1 MRFEGGGGGQDTKV
15 LPYEE
20 RCNGLAGKGVPALQQ
35 RTTAGFFTAFRM
47 TPRRET
53 LFDCAQGRR
62 SPRPGGQEQAPAE
75 RDGVGAGERDREE
88 WRMERGGTYDQREG
102 EREPGGLGL
111 GGAGGEGGGGG
122 TRRWAMNAPNVL
134 QVSVSQQHWA
144 QGIERNLRRTIE
156 HIRIAWEEGSDVILF
171 PEANLTGYDFP
182 YLLGLSAGE
191 TERAL
196 EQVQEFVRDAGL
208 YVICGTIQRRGDDE
222 RFLNLAH
229 VIAPNGE
236 IIHEYAKIQM
246 AGEEEQRYCRP
257 GNKLSLFEIKGFAAT
272 IVICRDGRH
281 PELYRLPAMAGA
293 QILFQPACST
303 ETVEALWWKREAGRA
318 TQAAGPT
325 TSIFHCCA
333 NTVGQDYGGKQTSSG
348 GSFIKHPTGLSLA
361 EADWYS
367 EMVITARL
375 DMEAADRR
383 YALASAEQPEFL
395 QADYQRIIE
404 EIRAR
409 KDERPG

>member
-1 MRFEGGGGGQDTKV
+1 
-15 LPYEE
+15 
-20 RCNGLAGKGVPALQQ
+20 
-35 RTTAGFFTAFRM
+35 
-47 TPRRET
+47 
-53 LFDCAQGRR
+53 
-62 SPRPGGQEQAPAE
+62 
-75 RDGVGAGERDREE
+75 
-88 WRMERGGTYDQREG
+88 
-102 EREPGGLGL
+102 
-111 GGAGGEGGGGG
+111 
-122 TRRWAMNAPNVL
+122 MNAPNVL

-182 YLLGLSAGE
+182 YLIGLAAAEVS
-191 TERAL
+191 RAL
-196 EQVQEFVRDAGL
+196 EQLQEFVKEAGL
-208 YVICGTIQRRGDDE
+208 YVICGTIQRRGRNE

-236 IIHEYAKIQM
+236 IVHEYAKVQM
-246 AGEEEQRYCRP
+246 SGEDEQRYCRP
-257 GNKLSLFEIKGFAAT
+257 GNKLSLFEIPARRGAEGKGLVAT

-293 QILFQPACST
+293 QILFHPACST

-333 NTVGQDYGGKQTSSG
+333 NTVGQDYGGQQTSSG

-361 EADWYS
+361 EADRYS

-375 DMEAADRR
+375 DMGAADRR

-395 QADYQRIIE
+395 RAHYQRIIE
-404 EIRAR
+404 EIRSR
-409 KDERPG
+409 KDERPE